1 MDELS
6 ARMIALQAELRKAQR
21 GEKVLDTIHKNVNE
35 LLLLHNKKHEDR
47 VGFYQKQL
55 ASAIN
60 VSYSTINRWE
70 NGHVVPSN
78 LAVKSFYDFCEN
90 NFITIPQNLL

>member
-1 MDELS
+1 MTFSKFVITVRKKLKLS
-6 ARMIALQAELRKAQR
+6 
-21 GEKVLDTIHKNVNE
+21 
-35 LLLLHNKKHEDR
+35 
-47 VGFYQKQL
+47 QKQL

-70 NGHVVPSN
+70 NGHVIPSN

-90 NFITIPQNLL
+90 NFIDIPDGLLWRKISFIDLMLGGNSIWQEQICFVN

>member
-1 MDELS
+1 MSFSEFVVSVRKKLHLS
-6 ARMIALQAELRKAQR
+6 
-21 GEKVLDTIHKNVNE
+21 
-35 LLLLHNKKHEDR
+35 
-47 VGFYQKQL
+47 QKQL
-55 ASAIN
+55 AAAIN

-90 NFITIPQNLL
+90 NFIEVPDELC

>member
-1 MDELS
+1 MFGGATMTFSEFVISVRRSLKLS
-6 ARMIALQAELRKAQR
+6 
-21 GEKVLDTIHKNVNE
+21 
-35 LLLLHNKKHEDR
+35 
-47 VGFYQKQL
+47 QKQL
-55 ASAIN
+55 AAAIN

-90 NFITIPQNLL
+90 NFINIPDGLL

>member
-1 MDELS
+1 MTFSEFVISVRRKLHLS
-6 ARMIALQAELRKAQR
+6 Q
-21 GEKVLDTIHKNVNE
+21 N
-35 LLLLHNKKHEDR
+35 
-47 VGFYQKQL
+47 QL

-70 NGHVVPSN
+70 NGHVIPSN

-90 NFITIPQNLL
+90 NFIEIPDEMP

>member
-1 MDELS
+1 MTFSEFVITVRQKLKLS
-6 ARMIALQAELRKAQR
+6 
-21 GEKVLDTIHKNVNE
+21 
-35 LLLLHNKKHEDR
+35 
-47 VGFYQKQL
+47 QKQL

-70 NGHVVPSN
+70 NGHVIPSN

-90 NFITIPQNLL
+90 NFIDIPDDLL

>member
-1 MDELS
+1 MTFSEFVLS
-6 ARMIALQAELRKAQR
+6 VRK
-21 GEKVLDTIHKNVNE
+21 KLN
-35 LLLLHNKKHEDR
+35 LS
-47 VGFYQKQL
+47 QKQL
-55 ASAIN
+55 AIAIS

-90 NFITIPQNLL
+90 NFIDIPEGLL

>member
-1 MDELS
+1 MSFSEFVVSVRKKLQLS
-6 ARMIALQAELRKAQR
+6 
-21 GEKVLDTIHKNVNE
+21 
-35 LLLLHNKKHEDR
+35 
-47 VGFYQKQL
+47 QKQL
-55 ASAIN
+55 AAAIN

-90 NFITIPQNLL
+90 NFIEVPDDLC

>member
-1 MDELS
+1 MCAPVDNRYRICYTFNCKPRVANAILGGICLSFSEFVVSVRKELQLS
-6 ARMIALQAELRKAQR
+6 
-21 GEKVLDTIHKNVNE
+21 
-35 LLLLHNKKHEDR
+35 
-47 VGFYQKQL
+47 QKQL
-55 ASAIN
+55 AAAIN

-90 NFITIPQNLL
+90 NFIKVPDDLC

>member
-1 MDELS
+1 MSFSEFVVSVRKKLQLS
-6 ARMIALQAELRKAQR
+6 
-21 GEKVLDTIHKNVNE
+21 
-35 LLLLHNKKHEDR
+35 
-47 VGFYQKQL
+47 QKQL
-55 ASAIN
+55 AAAIN

-90 NFITIPQNLL
+90 NFIEVPDELC

>member
-1 MDELS
+1 MTFSEFVISVRKKLNLS
-6 ARMIALQAELRKAQR
+6 
-21 GEKVLDTIHKNVNE
+21 
-35 LLLLHNKKHEDR
+35 
-47 VGFYQKQL
+47 QKQL

-78 LAVKSFYDFCEN
+78 LAVFMIFAKTTLLQFPKIYC
-90 NFITIPQNLL
+90 NFAGP